1 MSPLAFVI
9 AVVIVAWT
17 YDFFNGMNDA
27 ANAIAT
33 TVSTRALTPRQAIVL
48 ARTMNFAGAF
58 LTTEVARTIGKG
70 IVHPDALTQA
80 VVLSAVVGAA
90 AWAGI
95 CTRLGIP
102 ISITHSLVAGMMGAG
117 WASGGLGALNLHR
130 LTGIGYGM
138 IFSPLGGF
146 LGGFALML
154 ACYWGLRR
162 LMPGVVTRIFRY
174 GQILSAAYVSLAHG
188 ANDTQNAMGIITAAL
203 LAGNFIPEFEV
214 PLWVIVGSAFFMA
227 LGTSVGGWRVIRTL
241 GMRLVKLQPV
251 QGFSA
256 EVSAATTIT
265 AATLMGI
272 PISTTHVISTAIMGV
287 GATRRLSAVRWGIA
301 GHIVAAWIFTFP
313 GAAAIAAAAYFLIDL
328 FLGRTGV

>member
-1 MSPLAFVI
+1 MSPLAFV
-9 AVVIVAWT
+9 VVVVVVAWT

-33 TVSTRALTPRQAIVL
+33 TVSTRALTPRQAILL
-48 ARTMNFAGAF
+48 ARTMNFLGAF

-70 IVHPDALTQA
+70 IVAPEALTQTI
-80 VVLSAVVGAA
+80 VLTGVAGAA

-95 CTRLGIP
+95 CTRFGVP
-102 ISITHSLVAGMMGAG
+102 ISITHSLVAGLMGAG
-117 WASGGLGALNLHR
+117 WASGGLGALNLQR

-138 IFSPLGGF
+138 VFSPLGGF

-154 ACYWGLRR
+154 ACYWLLRR
-162 LMPGVVTRIFRY
+162 MLPGTVNAVFRHGQVV
-174 GQILSAAYVSLAHG
+174 SAAYVSLAHG
-188 ANDTQNAMGIITAAL
+188 ANDTQNAMGVITAAL
-203 LAGNFIPEFEV
+203 LAGGFIPEFEV

-256 EVSAATTIT
+256 EVSAATTIS
-265 AATLMGI
+265 AATLLGI

-287 GATRRLSAVRWGIA
+287 GATRRLSAVRWGVA
-301 GHIVAAWIFTFP
+301 GHIVAAWVFTFP
-313 GAAAIAAAAYFLIDL
+313 GAAAIAAAAHGFLTMI
-328 FLGRTGV
+328 LGR